1 VFAGP
6 VEPVA
11 ATLDESPFP
20 FNPMVYQED
29 APLRHGPSF
38 RTLDGLFLDRSGGW
52 GRLVSQH
59 GDGVTLPRG
68 PTGWTVP
75 VALLDGCIV
84 ACAVYSYIL
93 CGRRVEV
100 PVAFERLRIMSP
112 PRGGEKCV
120 ARLLFRSQDSRESI
134 YDLVLFGD
142 DGRAV
147 LALDGLHLAVMAAE
161 RSRSS

>member
-1 VFAGP
+1 
-6 VEPVA
+6 
-11 ATLDESPFP
+11 
-20 FNPMVYQED
+20 
-29 APLRHGPSF
+29 
-38 RTLDGLFLDRSGGW
+38 
-52 GRLVSQH
+52 
-59 GDGVTLPRG
+59 
-68 PTGWTVP
+68 
-75 VALLDGCIV
+75 
-84 ACAVYSYIL
+84 
-93 CGRRVEV
+93 
-100 PVAFERLRIMSP
+100 VAFERLRIMSP